1 MPPEKW
7 PVKKKAGQK
16 GEVRIYPLLILP
28 VGFPGGAV
36 VKNPLTSAGDARD
49 VSSIPGLGW
58 SPGVGNAT

>member
-7 PVKKKAGQK
+7 PVKEKAGQK

-49 VSSIPGLGW
+49 VSSIPG
-58 SPGVGNAT
+58 

>member
-49 VSSIPGLGW
+49 VSSISG
-58 SPGVGNAT
+58 S